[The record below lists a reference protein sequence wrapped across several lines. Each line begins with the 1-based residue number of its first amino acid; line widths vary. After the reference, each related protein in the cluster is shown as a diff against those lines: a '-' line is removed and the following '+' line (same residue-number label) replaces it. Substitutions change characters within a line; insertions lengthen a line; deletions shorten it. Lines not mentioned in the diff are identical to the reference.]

1 MTMTTHER
9 PGVYSAYDASA
20 VVSGSGG
27 GKGVGLAAL
36 CTGAAAGE
44 AVRITRYED
53 AVSAFGSG
61 EEICELIRL
70 LLLNG
75 AAAVDAVPAADESGY
90 AAAFAALEAVEDSF
104 LLRNYGAKRGELYKP
119 DSMNIGGGEEKQ
131 APQGDMPKMPQGN
144 FSAFPARGEAADD
157 AASDGFSPSGG
168 APQMPKG
175 FDPSQ
180 FSSFSQETE
189 GQKENENR
197 FARGGGFGGFAGFGS
212 GGANLN

>member
-27 GKGVGLAAL
+27 GKVVGLAAL

-90 AAAFAALEAVEDSF
+90 AAAFAALEAVEDVAVVVCDSTT
-104 LLRNYGAKRGELYKP
+104 LAVQQALR
-119 DSMNIGGGEEKQ
+119 DSVKAASAARRERIGVAAGGETETV
-131 APQGDMPKMPQGN
+131 
-144 FSAFPARGEAADD
+144 
-157 AASDGFSPSGG
+157 
-168 APQMPKG
+168 
-175 FDPSQ
+175 SQ
-180 FSSFSQETE
+180 LVT
-189 GQKENENR
+189 R
-197 FARGGGFGGFAGFGS
+197 A
-212 GGANLN
+212 

>member
-27 GKGVGLAAL
+27 GKVVGLAAL

-90 AAAFAALEAVEDSF
+90 AAAFAALEAVEDRMAATTMTTTTRAMPPMPSHVHRRRR
-104 LLRNYGAKRGELYKP
+104 LRWVL
-119 DSMNIGGGEEKQ
+119 
-131 APQGDMPKMPQGN
+131 
-144 FSAFPARGEAADD
+144 AAC
-157 AASDGFSPSGG
+157 F
-168 APQMPKG
+168 QT
-175 FDPSQ
+175 F
-180 FSSFSQETE
+180 
-189 GQKENENR
+189 
-197 FARGGGFGGFAGFGS
+197 
-212 GGANLN
+212 